1 MVLMGA
7 GNDMEDFKNRLLEF
21 IERQLGISQ
30 REFERKC
37 GLTQGTVPSIKVKG
51 PSVEVLIKI
60 SNAYPELN
68 MNWLIAGAG
77 DMFITAP
84 VQTIQGDNN
93 HHNTNGSD
101 GKYIVHLEEEVA
113 ALRKEKEEL
122 WQMVHKLM
130 A

>member
-1 MVLMGA
+1 
-7 GNDMEDFKNRLLEF
+7 MEDFKNRLLMYVESYL
-21 IERQLGISQ
+21 EESQ
-30 REFERKC
+30 REFEEKC
-37 GLTQGTVPSIKVKG
+37 GLTHGSISKIKVKG
-51 PSVEVLIKI
+51 PSVDNLAKI
-60 SNAYPELN
+60 SAAHPELN
-68 MNWLIAGAG
+68 LNWLVSGTG
-77 DMFITAP
+77 DMIITAP

-101 GKYIVHLEEEVA
+101 GKYIAHLEEEVA